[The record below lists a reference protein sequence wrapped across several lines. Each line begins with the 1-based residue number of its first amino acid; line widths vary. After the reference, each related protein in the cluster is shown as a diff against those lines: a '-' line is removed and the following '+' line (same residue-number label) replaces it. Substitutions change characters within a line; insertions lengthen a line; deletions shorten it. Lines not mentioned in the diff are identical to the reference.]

1 MSSMEINRAIM
12 VALRNA
18 GRGREYNIDFSAIDN
33 PEEIP
38 LALQILREG
47 RFNTDSIL
55 FDLDDEERA
64 QVVENIIS
72 QLKENA
78 PSDLEPIGRIAIEGS
93 RDKPTKVMS
102 DDYPLEGSLEE
113 WLAAN
118 MESLY
123 NRFNEGDY
131 RPLAGLYF
139 YMKENNLLDQY
150 DKAISGFSPGEKI
163 QEMLGEQTTQM
174 GRYEVRDT
182 GETEEAKQIREI
194 LRISGERTQYRV
206 IMNERRFQNISGQDR
221 EQFIRLMFSVNKQIT
236 PPKRNLSQIEET
248 FAMEPLINFIFTIPN
263 TQPRVFVNKIY
274 GLHTRRDLPEQEFEP
289 EQPYQGKFRLGGGD
303 ILSTNKILRDYLDSI
318 KPTSLTLEELK
329 RRVNRGDNRTLEA
342 IEEFAKV
349 DRFQFNERLSRQVER
364 NDNLFFSTLYDL
376 ADEDY
381 ESNSFVLSPENEEIM
396 AMIQYFTQL
405 FDSDFDFDDMARAD
419 DDEEQ
424 DSIVADKISE
434 ARQIISDGFYQAFYE
449 IVEVMAQ
456 RPELKYRTRNNTS
469 GLELLEDLAL
479 LQEV

>member
-1 MSSMEINRAIM
+1 MSSMEINRAVM

-18 GRGREYNIDFSAIDN
+18 GRGRGYDIDFSSIDN
-33 PEEIP
+33 PEDIP
-38 LALQILREG
+38 LALQILQEG

-55 FDLDDEERA
+55 FDLEDDERA

-72 QLKENA
+72 QLKENM

-93 RDKPTKVMS
+93 RNKPTKVMS

-150 DKAISGFSPGEKI
+150 DEAISGFSPGEKI
-163 QEMLGEQTTQM
+163 QEMLGEKI
-174 GRYEVRDT
+174 
-182 GETEEAKQIREI
+182 TEETRQIREI
-194 LRISGERTQYRV
+194 LRISEDRTQYRV

-221 EQFIRLMFSVNKQIT
+221 EQFIRLMFSTNIQVRKGSGPVNKSLI
-236 PPKRNLSQIEET
+236 PIENT

-274 GLHTRRDLPEQEFEP
+274 GLHTRRNLPEQEFEP
-289 EQPYQGKFRLGGGD
+289 RQPYQGKFRLGGGD

-318 KPTSLTLEELK
+318 KPTDLTLEELK

-349 DRFQFNERLSRQVER
+349 DRFQFNERLSRQVQR
-364 NDNLFFSTLYDL
+364 NNNLFFSTLYDL

-381 ESNSFVLSPENEEIM
+381 ESDRFILSPENEEIM
-396 AMIQYFTQL
+396 AMIQYFTRL
-405 FDSDFDFDDMARAD
+405 FNSDFDFDDMQRTD
-419 DDEEQ
+419 SDEEQ
-424 DSIVADKISE
+424 DSIVAEKINE

-449 IVEVMAQ
+449 IVEAMAR

>member
-1 MSSMEINRAIM
+1 M

-18 GRGREYNIDFSAIDN
+18 GRGRGYDIDFSSIDN
-33 PEEIP
+33 PEDIP
-38 LALQILREG
+38 LALQILQEG

-55 FDLDDEERA
+55 FDLEDDERA

-72 QLKENA
+72 QLKENM

-93 RDKPTKVMS
+93 RNKPTKVMS

-150 DKAISGFSPGEKI
+150 DEAISGFSPGERI
-163 QEMLGEQTTQM
+163 QEMLGEKI
-174 GRYEVRDT
+174 
-182 GETEEAKQIREI
+182 TEETRQIREI
-194 LRISGERTQYRV
+194 LRISEDRTQYRV

-221 EQFIRLMFSVNKQIT
+221 EQFIRLMFSANLQVRKGGT
-236 PPKRNLSQIEET
+236 PMNESLTQIENT
-248 FAMEPLINFIFTIPN
+248 FAMEPLINFIFTISD

-274 GLHTRRDLPEQEFEP
+274 GLHTRRNLPEQEFEP
-289 EQPYQGKFRLGGGD
+289 PRPYEGKFRLGGGD

-318 KPTSLTLEELK
+318 KPTDLTLEELK

-349 DRFQFNERLSRQVER
+349 DRFQFNERLSRQVQR
-364 NDNLFFSTLYDL
+364 NNNLFFSTLYDL

-381 ESNSFVLSPENEEIM
+381 ESDSFILSPENEEIM
-396 AMIQYFTQL
+396 AMIQYFTRL
-405 FDSDFDFDDMARAD
+405 FDSDFDFDDMQRTD
-419 DDEEQ
+419 SDEEQ
-424 DSIVADKISE
+424 DSIVAEKINE

-449 IVEVMAQ
+449 IVEAMAR

>member
-1 MSSMEINRAIM
+1 MSSMEINRAVM

-18 GRGREYNIDFSAIDN
+18 GRGRGYDIDFSSIDN
-33 PEEIP
+33 PEDIP
-38 LALQILREG
+38 LALQILQEG

-55 FDLDDEERA
+55 FDLEDDERA

-72 QLKENA
+72 QLKENM

-93 RDKPTKVMS
+93 RNKPTKVMS

-150 DKAISGFSPGEKI
+150 DEAISGFSPGEKI
-163 QEMLGEQTTQM
+163 QEMLGEKI
-174 GRYEVRDT
+174 
-182 GETEEAKQIREI
+182 TEETRQIREI
-194 LRISGERTQYRV
+194 LRISEDRTQYRV

-221 EQFIRLMFSVNKQIT
+221 EQFIRLMFSTNIQVRKGSGPVNKSLI
-236 PPKRNLSQIEET
+236 PIENT

-289 EQPYQGKFRLGGGD
+289 SRPYEGKFRLGGGD

-318 KPTSLTLEELK
+318 KPTDLTLEELK

-349 DRFQFNERLSRQVER
+349 DRFQFNERLSRQVQR
-364 NDNLFFSTLYDL
+364 NNNLFFSTLYDL

-381 ESNSFVLSPENEEIM
+381 ESDRFILSPENEEIM
-396 AMIQYFTQL
+396 AMIQYFTRL
-405 FDSDFDFDDMARAD
+405 FDSDFDFDDMQRTD
-419 DDEEQ
+419 SDEEQ
-424 DSIVADKISE
+424 DSIVAEKINE

-449 IVEVMAQ
+449 IVEAMAR

>member
-18 GRGREYNIDFSAIDN
+18 GRGRGYDIDFSSIDN

-38 LALQILREG
+38 LALQILQEG

-55 FDLDDEERA
+55 FDLKDDERA

-72 QLKENA
+72 QLKENM
-78 PSDLEPIGRIAIEGS
+78 PSNLEPIGRIAIEGS
-93 RDKPTKVMS
+93 RNKPTKVMS

-113 WLAAN
+113 WLATN

-150 DKAISGFSPGEKI
+150 DEAISGFSPGEKI
-163 QEMLGEQTTQM
+163 QEMLGEKI
-174 GRYEVRDT
+174 
-182 GETEEAKQIREI
+182 TEETKQIREI
-194 LRISGERTQYRV
+194 LRISEDRTQYRV

-221 EQFIRLMFSVNKQIT
+221 EQFVRLMFSANLQVRKGGT
-236 PPKRNLSQIEET
+236 PMNESLTQIENT
-248 FAMEPLINFIFTIPN
+248 FAIQPLINFIFTIPN

-289 EQPYQGKFRLGGGD
+289 PRPYEGKFRLGGGD

-318 KPTSLTLEELK
+318 KPTDLTLEELK

-349 DRFQFNERLSRQVER
+349 DRFQFNERLSRQVQR
-364 NDNLFFSTLYDL
+364 NNNLFFSTLYDL

-381 ESNSFVLSPENEEIM
+381 ESDSFILSPENEEIM
-396 AMIQYFTQL
+396 AMIQYFTRL
-405 FDSDFDFDDMARAD
+405 FDSDFDFDDMQRTD
-419 DDEEQ
+419 SDEEQ
-424 DSIVADKISE
+424 DSIVAEKINE
-434 ARQIISDGFYQAFYE
+434 AGQIISDGFYQAFYE
-449 IVEVMAQ
+449 IIEVMAQ

>member
-1 MSSMEINRAIM
+1 MSSMEINRAVM

-18 GRGREYNIDFSAIDN
+18 GRGRGYDIDFSSIDN
-33 PEEIP
+33 PEDIP
-38 LALQILREG
+38 LALQILQEG

-55 FDLDDEERA
+55 FDLEDDERA

-72 QLKENA
+72 QLKENM

-93 RDKPTKVMS
+93 RNKPTKVMS

-150 DKAISGFSPGEKI
+150 DEAISGFSPGEKI
-163 QEMLGEQTTQM
+163 QEMLGEKI
-174 GRYEVRDT
+174 
-182 GETEEAKQIREI
+182 TEETRQIREI
-194 LRISGERTQYRV
+194 LRISEDRTQYRV

-221 EQFIRLMFSVNKQIT
+221 EQFIRLMFSTNIQVRKGSGPVNKSLI
-236 PPKRNLSQIEET
+236 PIENT

-289 EQPYQGKFRLGGGD
+289 RQPYQGKFRLGGGD

-318 KPTSLTLEELK
+318 KPTDLTLEELK

-349 DRFQFNERLSRQVER
+349 DRFQFNERLSRQVQR
-364 NDNLFFSTLYDL
+364 NNNLFFSTLYDL

-381 ESNSFVLSPENEEIM
+381 ESDRFILSPENEEIM
-396 AMIQYFTQL
+396 AMIQYFTRL
-405 FDSDFDFDDMARAD
+405 FNSDFDFDDMQRTD
-419 DDEEQ
+419 SDEEQ
-424 DSIVADKISE
+424 DSIVAEKINE

-449 IVEVMAQ
+449 IVEAMAR

>member
-1 MSSMEINRAIM
+1 MSSMEINRAVM

-18 GRGREYNIDFSAIDN
+18 GRGRGYDIDFSSIDN
-33 PEEIP
+33 PEDIP
-38 LALQILREG
+38 LALQILQEG

-55 FDLDDEERA
+55 FDLEDDERA

-72 QLKENA
+72 QLKENM

-93 RDKPTKVMS
+93 RNKPTKVMS

-123 NRFNEGDY
+123 SRFNEGDY

-150 DKAISGFSPGEKI
+150 DEAISGFSPGEKI
-163 QEMLGEQTTQM
+163 QEMLGEKI
-174 GRYEVRDT
+174 
-182 GETEEAKQIREI
+182 TEETRQIREI
-194 LRISGERTQYRV
+194 LRISEDRTQYRV

-221 EQFIRLMFSVNKQIT
+221 EQFIRLMFSTNIQVRKGSGPVNKSLI
-236 PPKRNLSQIEET
+236 PIENT
-248 FAMEPLINFIFTIPN
+248 FAMEPLINFIFTISD

-289 EQPYQGKFRLGGGD
+289 RQPYQGKFRLGGGD

-318 KPTSLTLEELK
+318 KPTDLTLEELK

-349 DRFQFNERLSRQVER
+349 DRFQFNERLSRQVQR
-364 NDNLFFSTLYDL
+364 NNNLFFSTLYDL

-381 ESNSFVLSPENEEIM
+381 ESDGFILSPENEEIM
-396 AMIQYFTQL
+396 AMIQYFTRL
-405 FDSDFDFDDMARAD
+405 FDSDFDFDDMQRTD
-419 DDEEQ
+419 SDEEQ
-424 DSIVADKISE
+424 DSIVAEKINE

-449 IVEVMAQ
+449 IVEAMAR

>member
-1 MSSMEINRAIM
+1 M

-18 GRGREYNIDFSAIDN
+18 GRLRRYDIDFSSIDN

-38 LALQILREG
+38 LALKVLEEG

-55 FDLDDEERA
+55 FDLEEDEREE
-64 QVVENIIS
+64 VVQNIIS
-72 QLKENA
+72 QLKENL
-78 PSDLEPIGRIAIEGS
+78 PSDLAPIGRIAIEGKK
-93 RDKPTKVMS
+93 DEPTKVMS
-102 DDYPLEGSLEE
+102 DEYSMEGSLEE

-123 NRFNEGDY
+123 DRFNEGDY

-139 YMKENNLLDQY
+139 HMKENNLLDQY
-150 DKAISGFSPGEKI
+150 DEAISGFSPGEKI
-163 QEMLGEQTTQM
+163 QQM
-174 GRYEVRDT
+174 FSERT
-182 GETEEAKQIREI
+182 TEESKQIKEI
-194 LRISGERTQYRV
+194 LRISEERTQYRV

-221 EQFIRLMFSVNKQIT
+221 EQFIRLMFSTNTQVRKGSGPVNK
-236 PPKRNLSQIEET
+236 NLILIENT

-274 GLHTRRDLPEQEFEP
+274 GLHTRRDLPEGLGEP
-289 EQPYQGKFRLGGGD
+289 PTPYEGKFRLGGGD

-318 KPTSLTLEELK
+318 KPTPLTLEELK

-349 DRFQFNERLSRQVER
+349 DRFQFNERLSRQVQR
-364 NDNLFFSTLYDL
+364 NNNLFFSTLYDL
-376 ADEDY
+376 ADEEY
-381 ESNSFVLSPENEEIM
+381 ESNNFIISPENEEIM
-396 AMIQYFTQL
+396 AMIQYFTRL
-405 FDSDFDFDDMARAD
+405 FDSDFDFDDMQRTD
-419 DDEEQ
+419 SDEEQ
-424 DSIVADKISE
+424 DSIVAEKITE
-434 ARQIISDGFYQAFYE
+434 ARQIISDGFYQTFYE
-449 IVEVMAQ
+449 IIEVISK

>member
-1 MSSMEINRAIM
+1 MSSMEINRAVM

-18 GRGREYNIDFSAIDN
+18 GRGRGYDIDFSSIDN
-33 PEEIP
+33 SEDIP
-38 LALQILREG
+38 LALQILQEG

-55 FDLDDEERA
+55 FDLEDDERA

-72 QLKENA
+72 QLKENM

-93 RDKPTKVMS
+93 RNKPTKVMS

-150 DKAISGFSPGEKI
+150 DEAISGFSPGEKI
-163 QEMLGEQTTQM
+163 QEMLGEKI
-174 GRYEVRDT
+174 
-182 GETEEAKQIREI
+182 TEETRQIREI
-194 LRISGERTQYRV
+194 LRISEDRTQYRV

-221 EQFIRLMFSVNKQIT
+221 EQFIRLMFSTNIQVRKGSGPVNKSLI
-236 PPKRNLSQIEET
+236 PIENT

-289 EQPYQGKFRLGGGD
+289 RQPYQGKFRLGGGD

-318 KPTSLTLEELK
+318 KPTDLTLEELK

-349 DRFQFNERLSRQVER
+349 DRFQFNERLSRQVQR
-364 NDNLFFSTLYDL
+364 NNNLFFSTLYDL

-381 ESNSFVLSPENEEIM
+381 ESDRFILSPENEEIM
-396 AMIQYFTQL
+396 AMIQYFTRL
-405 FDSDFDFDDMARAD
+405 FDSDFDFDDMQRTD
-419 DDEEQ
+419 SDEEQ
-424 DSIVADKISE
+424 DSIVAEKINE

-449 IVEVMAQ
+449 IVEAMAR

>member
-1 MSSMEINRAIM
+1 M

-18 GRGREYNIDFSAIDN
+18 GRGRGYDIDFSSIDN
-33 PEEIP
+33 SEDIP
-38 LALQILREG
+38 LALQILQEG

-55 FDLDDEERA
+55 FDLEDDERA

-72 QLKENA
+72 QLKENM

-93 RDKPTKVMS
+93 RNKPTKVMS

-150 DKAISGFSPGEKI
+150 DEAISGFSPGEKI
-163 QEMLGEQTTQM
+163 QEMLGEKI
-174 GRYEVRDT
+174 
-182 GETEEAKQIREI
+182 TEETRQIREI
-194 LRISGERTQYRV
+194 LRISEDRTQYRV

-221 EQFIRLMFSVNKQIT
+221 EQFIRLMFSTNIQVRKGSGPVNKSLI
-236 PPKRNLSQIEET
+236 PIENT

-289 EQPYQGKFRLGGGD
+289 RQPYQGKFRLGGGD

-318 KPTSLTLEELK
+318 KPTDLTLEELK

-349 DRFQFNERLSRQVER
+349 DRFQFNERLSRQVQR
-364 NDNLFFSTLYDL
+364 NNNLFFSTLYDL

-381 ESNSFVLSPENEEIM
+381 ESDRFILSPENEEIM
-396 AMIQYFTQL
+396 AMIQYFTRL
-405 FDSDFDFDDMARAD
+405 FNSDFDFDDMQRTD
-419 DDEEQ
+419 SDEEQ
-424 DSIVADKISE
+424 DSIVAEKINE

-449 IVEVMAQ
+449 IVEAMAR

>member
-1 MSSMEINRAIM
+1 M

-18 GRGREYNIDFSAIDN
+18 GRLRRYNIDFSSIDN

-38 LALQILREG
+38 LALKVLEEG

-55 FDLDDEERA
+55 FDLEEDEREE
-64 QVVENIIS
+64 VVQNIIS
-72 QLKENA
+72 QLKENL
-78 PSDLEPIGRIAIEGS
+78 PSDLAPIGRIAIEGKK
-93 RDKPTKVMS
+93 DEPTKVMS
-102 DDYPLEGSLEE
+102 DEYSMGGSLEE

-123 NRFNEGDY
+123 DRFNEGDY

-150 DKAISGFSPGEKI
+150 DEAISGFSPGEKI
-163 QEMLGEQTTQM
+163 QQM
-174 GRYEVRDT
+174 FSERT
-182 GETEEAKQIREI
+182 TEESKQIKEI
-194 LRISGERTQYRV
+194 LRISEERTQYRV

-221 EQFIRLMFSVNKQIT
+221 EQFIRLMFSTNTQVRKGSGPVNK
-236 PPKRNLSQIEET
+236 NLILIENT

-274 GLHTRRDLPEQEFEP
+274 GLHTRRDLPEGLGEP
-289 EQPYQGKFRLGGGD
+289 PTPYEGKFRLGGGD

-318 KPTSLTLEELK
+318 KPTPLTLEELK

-349 DRFQFNERLSRQVER
+349 DRFQFNERLSRQVQR
-364 NDNLFFSTLYDL
+364 NNNLFFSTLYDL
-376 ADEDY
+376 ADEEY
-381 ESNSFVLSPENEEIM
+381 ESNNFIISPENEEIM
-396 AMIQYFTQL
+396 AMIQYFTRL
-405 FDSDFDFDDMARAD
+405 FDSDFDFDDMQRTD
-419 DDEEQ
+419 SDEEQ
-424 DSIVADKISE
+424 DSIVAEKITE
-434 ARQIISDGFYQAFYE
+434 ARQIISDGFYQTFYE
-449 IVEVMAQ
+449 IIEVISK

>member
-1 MSSMEINRAIM
+1 M

-18 GRGREYNIDFSAIDN
+18 GRGRGYDIDFSSIDN
-33 PEEIP
+33 PEDIP
-38 LALQILREG
+38 LALQILQEG

-55 FDLDDEERA
+55 FDLEDDERA

-72 QLKENA
+72 QLKENM

-93 RDKPTKVMS
+93 RNKPTKVMS

-123 NRFNEGDY
+123 SRFNEGDY

-150 DKAISGFSPGEKI
+150 DEAISGFSPGEKI
-163 QEMLGEQTTQM
+163 QEMLGEKI
-174 GRYEVRDT
+174 
-182 GETEEAKQIREI
+182 TEETRQIREI
-194 LRISGERTQYRV
+194 LRISEDRTQYRV

-221 EQFIRLMFSVNKQIT
+221 EQFIRLMFSTNIQVRKGSGPVNKSLI
-236 PPKRNLSQIEET
+236 PIENT
-248 FAMEPLINFIFTIPN
+248 FAMEPLINFIFTISD

-289 EQPYQGKFRLGGGD
+289 RQPYQGKFRLGGGD

-318 KPTSLTLEELK
+318 KPTDLTLEELK

-349 DRFQFNERLSRQVER
+349 DRFQFNERLSRQVQR
-364 NDNLFFSTLYDL
+364 NNNLFFSTLYDL

-381 ESNSFVLSPENEEIM
+381 ESDGFILSPENEEIM
-396 AMIQYFTQL
+396 AMIQYFTRL
-405 FDSDFDFDDMARAD
+405 FDSDFDFDDMQRTD
-419 DDEEQ
+419 SDEEQ
-424 DSIVADKISE
+424 DSIVAEKINE

-449 IVEVMAQ
+449 IVEAMAR

>member
-1 MSSMEINRAIM
+1 MSSMEINRAVM

-18 GRGREYNIDFSAIDN
+18 GRGRGYDIDFSSIDN
-33 PEEIP
+33 PEDIP
-38 LALQILREG
+38 LALQILQEG

-55 FDLDDEERA
+55 FDLEDDERA

-72 QLKENA
+72 QLKENM

-93 RDKPTKVMS
+93 RNKPTKVMS

-150 DKAISGFSPGEKI
+150 DEAISGFSPGEKI
-163 QEMLGEQTTQM
+163 QEMLGEKI
-174 GRYEVRDT
+174 
-182 GETEEAKQIREI
+182 TEETRQIREI
-194 LRISGERTQYRV
+194 LRISEDRTQYRV

-221 EQFIRLMFSVNKQIT
+221 EQFIRLMFSTNIQVRKGSGPVNKSLI
-236 PPKRNLSQIEET
+236 PIENT

-289 EQPYQGKFRLGGGD
+289 RQPYQGKFRLGGGD

-318 KPTSLTLEELK
+318 KPTDLTLEELK

-349 DRFQFNERLSRQVER
+349 DRFQFNERLSRQVQR
-364 NDNLFFSTLYDL
+364 NNNLFFSTLYDL

-381 ESNSFVLSPENEEIM
+381 ESDRFILSPENEEIM
-396 AMIQYFTQL
+396 AMIQYFTRL
-405 FDSDFDFDDMARAD
+405 FDSDFDFDDMQRTD
-419 DDEEQ
+419 SDEEQ
-424 DSIVADKISE
+424 DSIVAEKINE

-449 IVEVMAQ
+449 IVEAMAR

>member
-1 MSSMEINRAIM
+1 M

-18 GRGREYNIDFSAIDN
+18 GRGRGYDIDFSSIDN
-33 PEEIP
+33 PEDIP
-38 LALQILREG
+38 LALQILQEG

-55 FDLDDEERA
+55 FDLEDDERA

-72 QLKENA
+72 QLKENM

-93 RDKPTKVMS
+93 RNKPTKVMS

-150 DKAISGFSPGEKI
+150 DEAISGFLPGEKI
-163 QEMLGEQTTQM
+163 QEMLGEKI
-174 GRYEVRDT
+174 
-182 GETEEAKQIREI
+182 TEETRQIREI
-194 LRISGERTQYRV
+194 LRISEDRTQYRV

-221 EQFIRLMFSVNKQIT
+221 EQFIRLMFSTNIQVRKGSGPVNKSLI
-236 PPKRNLSQIEET
+236 PIENT

-289 EQPYQGKFRLGGGD
+289 SRPYEGKFRLGGGD

-318 KPTSLTLEELK
+318 KPTDLTLEELK

-349 DRFQFNERLSRQVER
+349 DRFQFNERLSRQVQR
-364 NDNLFFSTLYDL
+364 NNNLFFSTLYDL

-381 ESNSFVLSPENEEIM
+381 ESDRFILSPENEEIM
-396 AMIQYFTQL
+396 AMIQYFTRL
-405 FDSDFDFDDMARAD
+405 FDSDFDFDDMQRTD
-419 DDEEQ
+419 SDEEQ
-424 DSIVADKISE
+424 DSIVAEKINE

-449 IVEVMAQ
+449 IVEAMAR

>member
-1 MSSMEINRAIM
+1 M

-18 GRGREYNIDFSAIDN
+18 GRGRGYDIDFSSIDN
-33 PEEIP
+33 PEDIP
-38 LALQILREG
+38 LALQILQEG

-55 FDLDDEERA
+55 FDLEDDERA

-72 QLKENA
+72 QLKENM

-93 RDKPTKVMS
+93 RNKPTKVMS

-150 DKAISGFSPGEKI
+150 DEAISGFSPGEKI
-163 QEMLGEQTTQM
+163 QEMLGEKI
-174 GRYEVRDT
+174 
-182 GETEEAKQIREI
+182 TEETRQIREI
-194 LRISGERTQYRV
+194 LRISEDRTQYRV

-221 EQFIRLMFSVNKQIT
+221 EQFIRLMFSTNIQVRKGSGPVNKSLI
-236 PPKRNLSQIEET
+236 PIENT
-248 FAMEPLINFIFTIPN
+248 FAMEPLINFIFTISD

-289 EQPYQGKFRLGGGD
+289 RQPYQGKFRLGGGD

-318 KPTSLTLEELK
+318 KPTDLTLEELK

-349 DRFQFNERLSRQVER
+349 DRFQFNERLSRQVQR
-364 NDNLFFSTLYDL
+364 NNNLFFSTLYDL

-381 ESNSFVLSPENEEIM
+381 ESDGFILSPENEEIM
-396 AMIQYFTQL
+396 AMIQYFTRL
-405 FDSDFDFDDMARAD
+405 FDSDFDFDDMQRTD
-419 DDEEQ
+419 SDEEQ
-424 DSIVADKISE
+424 DSIVAEKINE

-449 IVEVMAQ
+449 IVEAMAR

>member
-1 MSSMEINRAIM
+1 M

-18 GRGREYNIDFSAIDN
+18 GRLRRYNIDFSSIDN

-38 LALQILREG
+38 LTLKVLEEG

-55 FDLDDEERA
+55 FDLEEDEREK
-64 QVVENIIS
+64 VVQNIIS
-72 QLKENA
+72 QLKENL
-78 PSDLEPIGRIAIEGS
+78 PSDLAPIGGIAIEGS

-102 DDYPLEGSLEE
+102 DDYPLGGSLEE

-123 NRFNEGDY
+123 DRFNEGDY

-139 YMKENNLLDQY
+139 YMEENNLLDQY
-150 DKAISGFSPGEKI
+150 DEAISGFSPGEKI
-163 QEMLGEQTTQM
+163 QEMLGEKI
-174 GRYEVRDT
+174 
-182 GETEEAKQIREI
+182 TEETKQIREI

-221 EQFIRLMFSVNKQIT
+221 EQFIRLMFSTNTQVRKGSGPVNK
-236 PPKRNLSQIEET
+236 NLILIEDT

-263 TQPRVFVNKIY
+263 SQSRVFVNKIY
-274 GLHTRRDLPEQEFEP
+274 GLHTRRDLPEGLGEP
-289 EQPYQGKFRLGGGD
+289 PTPYEGKFRLGGGD

-318 KPTSLTLEELK
+318 KPTDLTLEELK

-349 DRFQFNERLSRQVER
+349 DRFQFNERLSRQVQR
-364 NDNLFFSTLYDL
+364 NNNLFFSTLYDL
-376 ADEDY
+376 ADEEY
-381 ESNSFVLSPENEEIM
+381 ESNDFIISPENEEIM

-405 FDSDFDFDDMARAD
+405 FDSTFNFDDMKRAD
-419 DDEEQ
+419 SDEEQ
-424 DSIVADKISE
+424 DSIVAEKITE
-434 ARQIISDGFYQAFYE
+434 ARQIISDGFYQTFYE
-449 IVEVMAQ
+449 IIEVMSK

>member
-1 MSSMEINRAIM
+1 M

-18 GRGREYNIDFSAIDN
+18 GRGRGYDIDFSSIDN
-33 PEEIP
+33 PEDIP
-38 LALQILREG
+38 LALQILQEG

-55 FDLDDEERA
+55 FDLEDDERA

-72 QLKENA
+72 QLKENM

-93 RDKPTKVMS
+93 RNKPTKVMS

-150 DKAISGFSPGEKI
+150 DEAISGFSPGEKI
-163 QEMLGEQTTQM
+163 QEMLGEKI
-174 GRYEVRDT
+174 
-182 GETEEAKQIREI
+182 TEETRQIREI
-194 LRISGERTQYRV
+194 LRISEDRTQYRV

-221 EQFIRLMFSVNKQIT
+221 EQFIRLMFSTNIQVRKGSGPVNKSLI
-236 PPKRNLSQIEET
+236 PIENT

-289 EQPYQGKFRLGGGD
+289 RQPYQGKFRLGGGD

-318 KPTSLTLEELK
+318 KPTDLTLEELK

-349 DRFQFNERLSRQVER
+349 DRFQFNERLSRQVQR
-364 NDNLFFSTLYDL
+364 NNNLFFSTLYDL

-381 ESNSFVLSPENEEIM
+381 ESDRFILSPENEEIM
-396 AMIQYFTQL
+396 AMIQYFTRL
-405 FDSDFDFDDMARAD
+405 FDSDFDFDDMQRTD
-419 DDEEQ
+419 SDEEQ
-424 DSIVADKISE
+424 DSIVAEKINE

-449 IVEVMAQ
+449 IVEAMAR

>member
-1 MSSMEINRAIM
+1 M

-18 GRGREYNIDFSAIDN
+18 GRGRGYDIDFSSIDN

-55 FDLDDEERA
+55 FDLEDDERA
-64 QVVENIIS
+64 QVIENIIS
-72 QLKENA
+72 QLKENM
-78 PSDLEPIGRIAIEGS
+78 PSDLEPIGRIAIEGR

-150 DKAISGFSPGEKI
+150 DEAISGFSPGEKI

-194 LRISGERTQYRV
+194 LRISEDRTRYRV

-221 EQFIRLMFSVNKQIT
+221 EQFIRLMFSTNIQVRKGSGPVNKSLI
-236 PPKRNLSQIEET
+236 PIENT

-263 TQPRVFVNKIY
+263 AQPRVFVNKIY
-274 GLHTRRDLPEQEFEP
+274 GLHTRRDLPEGLGEP
-289 EQPYQGKFRLGGGD
+289 PTPYEGKFRLGGGD

-318 KPTSLTLEELK
+318 KPTPLTLEELK

-349 DRFQFNERLSRQVER
+349 DRFQFNERLSRQVQR
-364 NDNLFFSTLYDL
+364 NNNLFFSTLYDL

-381 ESNSFVLSPENEEIM
+381 ESDRFILSPENEEIM
-396 AMIQYFTQL
+396 AMIQYFTRL
-405 FDSDFDFDDMARAD
+405 FDSDFDFDDMQRTD
-419 DDEEQ
+419 SDEEQ
-424 DSIVADKISE
+424 DSIVAEKITE

-449 IVEVMAQ
+449 IIEVMAR

>member
-1 MSSMEINRAIM
+1 M

-18 GRGREYNIDFSAIDN
+18 GRGREYDIDFSSIDN

-38 LALQILREG
+38 LALQILQEG

-55 FDLDDEERA
+55 FDLEDDERA

-72 QLKENA
+72 QLKENM

-93 RDKPTKVMS
+93 RNKPTKVMS

-150 DKAISGFSPGEKI
+150 DEAISGFSPGEKI
-163 QEMLGEQTTQM
+163 QEMLGEKI
-174 GRYEVRDT
+174 
-182 GETEEAKQIREI
+182 TEETRQIREI
-194 LRISGERTQYRV
+194 LRISEDRTQYRV

-221 EQFIRLMFSVNKQIT
+221 EQFIRLMFSTNIQVRKGSGPVNKSLI
-236 PPKRNLSQIEET
+236 PIENT

-289 EQPYQGKFRLGGGD
+289 RQPYQGKFRLGGGD

-318 KPTSLTLEELK
+318 KPTDLTLEELK

-349 DRFQFNERLSRQVER
+349 DRFQFNERLSRQVQR
-364 NDNLFFSTLYDL
+364 NNNLFFSTLYDL

-381 ESNSFVLSPENEEIM
+381 ESDSFILSPENEEIM
-396 AMIQYFTQL
+396 AMIQYFTRL
-405 FDSDFDFDDMARAD
+405 FDSDFDFDDMQRTD
-419 DDEEQ
+419 SDEEQ
-424 DSIVADKISE
+424 DSIVAEKINE

-449 IVEVMAQ
+449 IIEVMAQ

>member
-1 MSSMEINRAIM
+1 MEINRAVM

-18 GRGREYNIDFSAIDN
+18 GRGRGYDIDFSSIDN
-33 PEEIP
+33 PEDIP
-38 LALQILREG
+38 LALQILQEG

-55 FDLDDEERA
+55 FDLEDDERA

-72 QLKENA
+72 QLKENM

-93 RDKPTKVMS
+93 RNKPTKVMS

-150 DKAISGFSPGEKI
+150 DEAISGFSPGEKI
-163 QEMLGEQTTQM
+163 QEMLGEKI
-174 GRYEVRDT
+174 
-182 GETEEAKQIREI
+182 TEETRQIREI
-194 LRISGERTQYRV
+194 LRISEDRTQYRV

-221 EQFIRLMFSVNKQIT
+221 EQFIRLMFSTNIQVRKGSGPVNKSLI
-236 PPKRNLSQIEET
+236 PIENT

-289 EQPYQGKFRLGGGD
+289 RQPYQGKFRLGGGD

-318 KPTSLTLEELK
+318 KPTDLTLEELK

-349 DRFQFNERLSRQVER
+349 DRFQFNERLSRQVQR
-364 NDNLFFSTLYDL
+364 NNNLFFSTLYDL

-381 ESNSFVLSPENEEIM
+381 ESDRFILSPENEEIM
-396 AMIQYFTQL
+396 AMIQYFTRL
-405 FDSDFDFDDMARAD
+405 FNSDFDFDDMQRTD
-419 DDEEQ
+419 SDEEQ
-424 DSIVADKISE
+424 DSIVAEKINE

-449 IVEVMAQ
+449 IVEAMAR

>member
-1 MSSMEINRAIM
+1 M

-18 GRGREYNIDFSAIDN
+18 GRLRRYNIDFSSIDN

-38 LALQILREG
+38 LALKVLEEG

-55 FDLDDEERA
+55 FDLEEDEREK
-64 QVVENIIS
+64 VVQNIIS
-72 QLKENA
+72 QLKENL
-78 PSDLEPIGRIAIEGS
+78 PSDLAPIGGIAIEGS
-93 RDKPTKVMS
+93 KNKPTKVMS

-123 NRFNEGDY
+123 DRFNEGDY

-150 DKAISGFSPGEKI
+150 DEAISGFSPGERI
-163 QEMLGEQTTQM
+163 QEMLGEKI
-174 GRYEVRDT
+174 
-182 GETEEAKQIREI
+182 TEETKQIREI

-221 EQFIRLMFSVNKQIT
+221 EQFIRLMFSVNNQIT
-236 PPKRNLSQIEET
+236 PPKRNLSQIEDT

-263 TQPRVFVNKIY
+263 SQPRVFVNKIY

-289 EQPYQGKFRLGGGD
+289 ATPYKGKFRLGGGD
-303 ILSTNKILRDYLDSI
+303 ILSTNKILRDYLDSVGARGSEI
-318 KPTSLTLEELK
+318 EELK
-329 RRVNRGDNRTLEA
+329 RRVNRGDRRILED

-349 DRFQFNERLSRQVER
+349 DRFQFNERLSRDVQR
-364 NDNLFFSTLYDL
+364 NNNLFFSTLYDL
-376 ADEDY
+376 ADEEY
-381 ESNSFVLSPENEEIM
+381 ESNSFILSPQNEEIM

-405 FDSDFDFDDMARAD
+405 FDSNFNFDDMKRAD

-424 DSIVADKISE
+424 DSIVAEKITE
-434 ARQIISDGFYQAFYE
+434 ARQIISGGFYQTFYE
-449 IVEVMAQ
+449 IIEVISK

>member
-1 MSSMEINRAIM
+1 M

-18 GRGREYNIDFSAIDN
+18 GRGREYTIDFSSIDN

-38 LALQILREG
+38 LALQILEEG
-47 RFNTDSIL
+47 KFNTDSIL
-55 FDLDDEERA
+55 FDLGDEERE
-64 QVVENIIS
+64 QVVQNIIS
-72 QLKENA
+72 QLKENL
-78 PSDLEPIGRIAIEGS
+78 PSDLEPIGRIAIEG
-93 RDKPTKVMS
+93 RKDKPSKVMS
-102 DDYPLEGSLEE
+102 DDYTMEGSLEE

-150 DKAISGFSPGEKI
+150 DEAISGFSPGEKI
-163 QEMLGEQTTQM
+163 QEMLGEKI
-174 GRYEVRDT
+174 
-182 GETEEAKQIREI
+182 TEETKQIREI
-194 LRISGERTQYRV
+194 LRISGERNQYRV

-221 EQFIRLMFSVNKQIT
+221 EQFIRLMFSVNLQVRPGRAPINEALT
-236 PPKRNLSQIEET
+236 QIENT
-248 FAMEPLINFIFTIPN
+248 FAMEPLINFIFTISN

-274 GLHTRRDLPEQEFEP
+274 GLHSTRGEELPESAP
-289 EQPYQGKFRLGGGD
+289 SKFRLGGGD
-303 ILSTNKILRDYLDSI
+303 IVSSTRILRDYLDSI
-318 KPTSLTLEELK
+318 KPTDLTLEELK
-329 RRVNRGDNRTLEA
+329 RRVNRGDSRTLEA
-342 IEEFAKV
+342 IEEFSKV
-349 DRFQFNERLSRQVER
+349 DRFQFNERLSRQVQR

-381 ESNSFVLSPENEEIM
+381 ESDSFVLNPENEEIM

-405 FDSDFDFDDMARAD
+405 FDSSFDFDDMERAD

-424 DSIVADKISE
+424 DSIVSNKITE
-434 ARQIISDGFYQAFYE
+434 ARQIISDGFYQAFYK
-449 IVEVMAQ
+449 IVETMAQ

-479 LQEV
+479 LQEVQ

>member
-1 MSSMEINRAIM
+1 LSSMEINRAVM

-18 GRGREYNIDFSAIDN
+18 GRGRGYDIDFSSIDN
-33 PEEIP
+33 SEDIP
-38 LALQILREG
+38 LALQILQEG

-55 FDLDDEERA
+55 FDLEDDERA

-72 QLKENA
+72 QLKENM

-93 RDKPTKVMS
+93 RNKPTKVMS

-150 DKAISGFSPGEKI
+150 DEAISGFSPGEKI
-163 QEMLGEQTTQM
+163 QEMLGEKI
-174 GRYEVRDT
+174 
-182 GETEEAKQIREI
+182 TEETRQIREI
-194 LRISGERTQYRV
+194 LRISEDRTQYRV

-221 EQFIRLMFSVNKQIT
+221 EQFIRLMFSTNIQVRKGSGPVNKSLI
-236 PPKRNLSQIEET
+236 PIENT

-289 EQPYQGKFRLGGGD
+289 RQPYQGKFRLGGGD

-318 KPTSLTLEELK
+318 KPTDLTLEELK

-349 DRFQFNERLSRQVER
+349 DRFQFNERLSRQVQR
-364 NDNLFFSTLYDL
+364 NNNLFFSTLYDL

-381 ESNSFVLSPENEEIM
+381 ESDRFILSPENEEIM
-396 AMIQYFTQL
+396 AMIQYFTRL
-405 FDSDFDFDDMARAD
+405 FDSDFDFDDMQRTD
-419 DDEEQ
+419 SDEEQ
-424 DSIVADKISE
+424 DSIVAEKINE

-449 IVEVMAQ
+449 IVEAMAR

>member
-1 MSSMEINRAIM
+1 LSSMEINRAVM

-18 GRGREYNIDFSAIDN
+18 GRGRGYDIDFSSIDN
-33 PEEIP
+33 PEDIP
-38 LALQILREG
+38 LALQILQEG

-55 FDLDDEERA
+55 FDLEDDERA

-72 QLKENA
+72 QLKENM

-93 RDKPTKVMS
+93 RNKPTKVMS

-150 DKAISGFSPGEKI
+150 DEAISGFSPGEKI
-163 QEMLGEQTTQM
+163 QEMLGEKI
-174 GRYEVRDT
+174 
-182 GETEEAKQIREI
+182 TEETRQIREI
-194 LRISGERTQYRV
+194 LRISEDRTQYRV

-221 EQFIRLMFSVNKQIT
+221 EQFIRLMFSTNIQVRKGSGPVNKSLI
-236 PPKRNLSQIEET
+236 PIENT

-289 EQPYQGKFRLGGGD
+289 RQPYQGKFRLGGGD

-318 KPTSLTLEELK
+318 KPTDLTLEELK

-349 DRFQFNERLSRQVER
+349 DRFQFNERLSRQVQR
-364 NDNLFFSTLYDL
+364 NNNLFFSTLYDL

-381 ESNSFVLSPENEEIM
+381 ESDRFILSPENEEIM
-396 AMIQYFTQL
+396 AMIQYFTRL
-405 FDSDFDFDDMARAD
+405 FNSDFDFDDMQRTD
-419 DDEEQ
+419 SDEEQ
-424 DSIVADKISE
+424 DSIVAEKINE

-449 IVEVMAQ
+449 IVEAMAR

>member
-1 MSSMEINRAIM
+1 M

-18 GRGREYNIDFSAIDN
+18 GRGRGYDIDFSSIDN
-33 PEEIP
+33 SEDIP
-38 LALQILREG
+38 LALQILQEG

-55 FDLDDEERA
+55 FDLEDDERA

-72 QLKENA
+72 QLKENM

-93 RDKPTKVMS
+93 RNKPTKVMS

-150 DKAISGFSPGEKI
+150 DEAISGFSPGEKI
-163 QEMLGEQTTQM
+163 QEMLGEKI
-174 GRYEVRDT
+174 
-182 GETEEAKQIREI
+182 TEETRQIREI
-194 LRISGERTQYRV
+194 LRISEDRTQYRV

-221 EQFIRLMFSVNKQIT
+221 EQFIRLMFSTNIQVRKGSGPVNKSLI
-236 PPKRNLSQIEET
+236 PIENT

-289 EQPYQGKFRLGGGD
+289 RQPYQGKFRLGGGD

-318 KPTSLTLEELK
+318 KPTDLTLEELK

-349 DRFQFNERLSRQVER
+349 DRFQFNERLSRQVQR
-364 NDNLFFSTLYDL
+364 NNNLFFSTLYDL

-381 ESNSFVLSPENEEIM
+381 ESDRFILSPENEEIM
-396 AMIQYFTQL
+396 AMIQYFTRL
-405 FDSDFDFDDMARAD
+405 FDSDFDFDDMQRTD
-419 DDEEQ
+419 SDEEQ
-424 DSIVADKISE
+424 DSIVAEKINE

-449 IVEVMAQ
+449 IVEAMAR